1 MNFIKIFVPLSLVF
15 MLGYQN
21 YVASD
26 NHNEVNESNK
36 KADYVKIL
44 LQIKATTKQIELSK
58 KDLLT
63 ANDLG
68 VTIQIVKQIYKK
80 VEYLK
85 ELLED
90 RQESSTSN
98 NSSIKKALDSAN
110 ALTKETEKILKQL
123 QKSNTASTDKIEIKT
138 NSLIK
143 SVNAMFQ

>member
-1 MNFIKIFVPLSLVF
+1 VNFIKIFVPLSLVF